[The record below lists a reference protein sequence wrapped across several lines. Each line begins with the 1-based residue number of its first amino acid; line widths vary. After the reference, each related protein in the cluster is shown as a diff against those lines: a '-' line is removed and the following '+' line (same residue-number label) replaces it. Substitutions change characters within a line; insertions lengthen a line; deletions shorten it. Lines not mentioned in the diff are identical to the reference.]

1 LEYKYSPFPLLAV
14 RDKTRTSRTVRD
26 ALADCPRLNSN
37 GKNTKSTAGGTDR
50 WAGRT
55 VRQGHA
61 DRPPGPRG
69 LSAGSPRTVRPV
81 HRAAPCFV
89 KNNGPSTRG
98 PRTVH
103 LEAYF
108 HKNFCPKIQVLN
120 KNHKLADRLPQGP
133 GLSAQYLK
141 TVFPYDFQRILFTKR
156 NRHSSKCNACKFLI
170 QVALWKVKPMKLIP
184 LDSTAIYPINPV
196 I

>member
-1 LEYKYSPFPLLAV
+1 V
-14 RDKTRTSRTVRD
+14 RGQSARKRIFLKTF
-26 ALADCPRLNSN
+26 AQNSGIKIKIN
-37 GKNTKSTAGGTDR
+37 H
-50 WAGRT
+50 
-55 VRQGHA
+55 Q
-61 DRPPGPRG
+61 
-69 LSAGSPRTVRPV
+69 RTVRP
-81 HRAAPCFV
+81 
-89 KNNGPSTRG
+89 K
-98 PRTVH
+98 
-103 LEAYF
+103 
-108 HKNFCPKIQVLN
+108 
-120 KNHKLADRLPQGP
+120 D